1 MERRARQRRVG
12 GGRRARRVDVVEVGT
27 EPLLS
32 SAGGVLLVETAR
44 AVGLQEG
51 LSRALAPWRAPTAV
65 HDPGKVLADLAMG
78 VALGGDC
85 LADVATVRAQPDLFG
100 HVASDPTVSRLV
112 DRLAEGADRALAA
125 LRTAR
130 ADARAA
136 AWAYASPLAVGA
148 PVVVD
153 LDATLVLAHSE
164 KEAATPTFKRTF
176 GHHPLLAFVDH
187 GPDGAGEP
195 LAGLLRAG
203 SAGAND
209 AKDHIAVLDLA
220 LAQLP
225 AHRRADVVV
234 RADAGGGTKE
244 FLHHLS
250 DLGLAYSVGI
260 GANIGVDTALLARV
274 RPDCWTQAEDTD
286 GTPREHAQVADL
298 TGLLPHLA
306 ARGWPKGMRVLARR
320 ERPHPGAQLRLTD
333 VDGWRVTLFATNTP
347 TGGAG
352 TSHSKL
358 EVRHRSRAR
367 AEDRIRCLKDT
378 GARNLPL
385 HDLAQNR
392 VWLETVLLAA
402 DLLAWTATLA
412 LDGHRLAEPKR
423 LRLHLLAV
431 AGRLVHTGRRLVLRL
446 PAAWPWAAELVRAQT
461 RLRALPGPA
470 G

>member
-1 MERRARQRRVG
+1 MERRTRQRRVG

-44 AVGLQEG
+44 AVGLDSG
-51 LSRALAPWRAPTAV
+51 LSQALAPWRPPTAV
-65 HDPGKVLADLAMG
+65 HDPGKVLADLATS

-85 LADVATVRAQPDLFG
+85 LADVALLRAQPDLFG

-112 DRLAEGADRALAA
+112 DRLADHADRALAA
-125 LRTAR
+125 LRAAR
-130 ADARAA
+130 ADARAL
-136 AWAYASPLAVGA
+136 AWAHASPVPEGQ

-187 GPDGAGEP
+187 GPHGAGEP
-195 LAGLLRAG
+195 LAGVLRPG

-209 AKDHIAVLDLA
+209 AGDHIAVLDLA

-225 AHRRADVVV
+225 ADRRAHVVV

-250 DLGLAYSVGI
+250 DLGLTYSVGI
-260 GANIGVDTALLARV
+260 GSNVGVDTALLARV
-274 RPDCWTQAEDTD
+274 RPECWTQAEDTD
-286 GTPREHAQVADL
+286 GTPRDHAQVADL
-298 TGLLPHLA
+298 TALLPHLTG
-306 ARGWPKGMRVLARR
+306 RGWPQGMRVLARR
-320 ERPHPGAQLRLTD
+320 EFPHPGAQLRLTD

-352 TSHSKL
+352 TSHAKL
-358 EVRHRSRAR
+358 EVRHRSRGR

-392 VWLETVLLAA
+392 IWLETVLLAA

-446 PAAWPWAAELVRAQT
+446 PAAWPWAAELVRAHT